1 MNLTILL
8 LQIIEP
14 ILLENGQYQC
24 PLCDNKIM
32 KTKAKIARHILIH
45 TGEKPYACSA
55 CSYAII
61 CIVKKKFFFG
71 QVNKFSNIVTDY
83 WANPA

>member
-1 MNLTILL
+1 MYYFCKENKIGISNTL

-55 CSYAII
+55 CSYATHE
-61 CIVKKKFFFG
+61 G
-71 QVNKFSNIVTDY
+71 
-83 WANPA
+83 ANLKRHFNNMHC